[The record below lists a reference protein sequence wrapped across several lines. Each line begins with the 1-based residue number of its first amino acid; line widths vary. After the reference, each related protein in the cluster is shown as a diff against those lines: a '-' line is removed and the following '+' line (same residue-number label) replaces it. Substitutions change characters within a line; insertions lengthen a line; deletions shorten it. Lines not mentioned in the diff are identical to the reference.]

1 MSTFQVDK
9 EKTLNAALFILTK
22 LGACDYHKVFKILYF
37 ADQFHLKKYGQPLT
51 GESYIAMPYGPVPSF
66 LYDVFKAAEKGN
78 SPFKEAIEL
87 SRQFIVK
94 RDGKIP
100 VVSAYDEVNLDEL
113 SESNIEVLTQA
124 LRENKALSFEE
135 LVSKSHDEAWAKA
148 EQQQDTE
155 ISYLD
160 MAKVA
165 GTNEEMLKYISLNA
179 ENSSSNLV

>member
-9 EKTLNAALFILTK
+9 EKTLNAALLILTN

-78 SPFKEAIEL
+78 SPFMEAIEL
-87 SRQFIVK
+87 SHQFQVK
-94 RDGKIP
+94 REGKIP
-100 VVSAYDEVNLDEL
+100 LVSANQDINLDEL
-113 SESNIEVLTQA
+113 SESNIEALTQSIV
-124 LRENKALSFEE
+124 ENQDLNFEE
-135 LVSKSHDEAWAKA
+135 LVSKSHDEAWANA
-148 EQQQDTE
+148 EQKQDTE

-160 MAKVA
+160 MAKGA
-165 GTNEEMLKYISLNA
+165 GTNEEMLKYISLNV
-179 ENSSSNLV
+179 ENSSSTLI